1 MAEAIPAT
9 LDEAL
14 GVTPAPAVAPAPTE
28 DLDSKY
34 RTQVQDQEHQE
45 AVRELGGAPGDTEPE
60 PVKPAEPYKPQSK
73 GSMVLQGVWEA
84 VNPLSNPGAK
94 IQGVA
99 EIPRALAKGGRDATQ
114 AIVDTWIEFGNGA
127 EKLFTGKVAEGR
139 VQPGELQLPDIDE
152 PNTDAGKLTAS
163 IAKFTFGFYAGM
175 KALGAAKARVGAGAA
190 TSFAGK
196 ATETAVGGGV
206 GAGLLATEFQENTA
220 NLLNDLL
227 VAQPGLKAPVLEY
240 LAADPEDGAALR
252 RLKAAVV
259 GSGESLVADGVLK
272 VFLTGIK
279 GFSQMRRA
287 VADMPPG
294 EGGVPGGENPH
305 PLSPLGDP
313 NADLIVEKDLAGKV
327 IKPKAD
333 IEAPDVGVVAKKLTP
348 EEAANFSEEELAKAM
363 DETSAT
369 TPGEAIYGRT
379 GIPASIEINFARID
393 SPEDVKDVLK
403 QMADMHA
410 SDIDVAKRG
419 VRSWDTTKLSAEQ
432 EDAWKLIQER
442 TPAGAWNAEQS
453 LAARQL
459 WVSSAKKLHEISR
472 LAVEAPTEANLVAFR
487 KMLAT
492 HYTVQTE
499 VLAARTETARA
510 LNAWRI
516 PAGARGDMTKQLQS
530 LLEQN
535 GGEAT
540 TKELAKRVAALAE
553 TGMARELEEV
563 VSKGWAANSASAV
576 KQVWINA
583 LLTAPGTHVTNFASG
598 YMTAFMAI
606 TERRVGSALRQLAG
620 ADEGVV
626 DGEAFAMMDAL
637 VTGQREALR
646 AAAKMAKLGESEFG
660 QNLKA
665 DTPRGPGALS
675 AETWGAN
682 KDTPMAM
689 FLNFADAATSLPTRA
704 LATTDEYMKSIAY
717 RTELSARAL
726 RQATQEA
733 HAGTIP
739 NTTKDIA
746 KRKAEI
752 QENPPEDLQL
762 DAVDAAL
769 YRTFTQRA
777 ATKPADLARAWHNL
791 PFIGPLTLPFR
802 NTPINIMTY
811 TMERTPF
818 APLVKQWRDDIAAGG
833 ARGQLAAAKIATG
846 TAIMSVAY
854 DLALRGEITG
864 RGPQRAGESQALA
877 REGRQPYS
885 IKVGNKWVSYG
896 RVDPPGGIL
905 GLAAD
910 MAEISRNGD
919 VSPGDMEQ
927 LFTASVLA
935 TANAVTSKTFFV
947 GIADLVEAIGD
958 RERYGEGYIRKLVS
972 GAVVPPGV
980 AAVARIQDPYLRASQ
995 DISDAVCRRTPGCG
1009 KDMPALLDL
1018 WGRKTDFR
1026 SGFGSTFDLLSPV
1039 YVKTANPEP
1048 IDIEMDRLELY
1059 PQRPEKTL
1067 YVRGVKLDLSENP
1080 QAYWRY
1086 VELAGNE
1093 YKHLAWGKG
1102 AKDALNDLVTG
1113 KHSLSPVYEEVKSD
1127 QGKQNMI
1134 KDFIRQYRD
1143 GATKQL
1149 LKEFPDLQLEVDR
1162 NWKPGGGNLNPR
1174 LLGEPSADQ
1183 QLIQQ

>member
-14 GVTPAPAVAPAPTE
+14 GTKPAPVAPVVTE

-34 RTQVQDQEHQE
+34 RAQVEEQDHQD
-45 AVRELGGAPGDTEPE
+45 AVRELGGIPGDTEPE
-60 PVKPAEPYKPQSK
+60 PVKPAEPSKPQSK
-73 GSMVLQGVWEA
+73 GSLILQGVWDT

-94 IQGVA
+94 VQGVA
-99 EIPRALAKGGRDATQ
+99 EIPRALAKGGRDAAQ
-114 AIVDTWIEFGNGA
+114 ALVDTWIEFGNGA
-127 EKLFTGKVAEGR
+127 EKLFTGSVKEGR
-139 VQPGELQLPDIDE
+139 AQPGELQLPDIDM
-152 PNTDAGKLTAS
+152 PDSDAGKLTAG
-163 IAKFTFGFYAGM
+163 IAKFTFGFYTGM

-206 GAGLLATEFQENTA
+206 GASLLATEFQENTA

-227 VAQPGLKAPVLEY
+227 TKHASLRAPVLEY
-240 LAADPEDGAALR
+240 LAADPNDGAALR

-287 VADMPPG
+287 LADAPDLVAKEAG
-294 EGGVPGGENPH
+294 PH

-313 NADLIVEKDLAGKV
+313 EADLILEKDLAGKV
-327 IKPKAD
+327 IKPQAD
-333 IEAPDVGVVAKKLTP
+333 IAAADVPVTAKKLTD
-348 EEAANFSEEELAKAM
+348 EELKAAQAA
-363 DETSAT
+363 EAT
-369 TPGEAIYGRT
+369 GAATPEDVIAAEPTAQARPN
-379 GIPASIEINFARID
+379 IPASIEINFARINT
-393 SPEDVKDVLK
+393 PEDVKALM
-403 QMADMHA
+403 QRMADMHA
-410 SDIDVAKRG
+410 GDIDVARSG
-419 VRSWDTTKLSAEQ
+419 VRSWELTELSAGQ
-432 EDAWKLIQER
+432 ENAWKLIQER
-442 TPAGAWNAEQS
+442 TPAGTWNAEQS

-459 WVSSAKKLHEISR
+459 WVSSAKKLHEVSR

-510 LNAWRI
+510 LNAWKI
-516 PAGARGDMTKQLQS
+516 PAGSRGDMTKQLQMM
-530 LLEQN
+530 LEQN
-535 GGEAT
+535 GGEAP

-553 TGMARELEEV
+553 TDMARELEEV
-563 VSKGWAANSASAV
+563 VSKGWAANSAGAV

-606 TERRVGSALRQLAG
+606 AERKVGAALRQLAG
-620 ADEGVV
+620 ADEGVI

-646 AAAKMAKLGESEFG
+646 AAAKMARLGESEFG
-660 QNLKA
+660 QAMKA

-675 AETWGAN
+675 AEAWGVN

-689 FLNFADAATSLPTRA
+689 FLNFADAATSVPTRA

-726 RQATQEA
+726 RQATQDA
-733 HAGTIP
+733 HAGRIP
-739 NTTKDIA
+739 NTPKDIA

-864 RGPQRAGESQALA
+864 RGPQRAGESQAFA

-896 RVDPPGGIL
+896 RIDPPGGIL

-919 VSPGDMEQ
+919 ISPGDMEQ

-935 TANAVTSKTFFV
+935 TANAITSKTFFV

-958 RERYGEGYIRKLVS
+958 RERYGEGYIRKMVS
-972 GAVVPPGV
+972 GAVVPPGA
-980 AAVARIQDPYLRASQ
+980 AAVARIQDPYLRAAQ
-995 DISDAVCRRTPGCG
+995 DVGDAVCRRTPGCG

-1039 YVKTANPEP
+1039 YVRTANPEP

-1067 YVRGVKLDLSENP
+1067 YVKGVKLDLSENP

-1093 YKHLAWGKG
+1093 YKHAAWQQG

-1113 KHSLSPVYEEVKSD
+1113 KHPLSPVYEEVKSD
-1127 QGKQNMI
+1127 QGKSNMI